1 MEDTSDESRVAAAD
15 TESSS
20 KSVVFGLP
28 PIADTTIAKWF
39 LLMLLLLLLLLL
51 LFLMLEVLVLVL
63 VLHGGFVSCF
73 EIPSCSSMMEAA

>member
-51 LFLMLEVLVLVL
+51 FLMLEVLVLVL

>member
-39 LLMLLLLLLLLL
+39 LLMLLLLLLL
-51 LFLMLEVLVLVL
+51 FLMLEVLVLVL

>member
-1 MEDTSDESRVAAAD
+1 LEDTSDESRVAAAD

-39 LLMLLLLLLLLL
+39 LLMLLLLLLLL
-51 LFLMLEVLVLVL
+51 FLMLEVLVLVL